1 MLKREFTA
9 GAKPFKC
16 PAKIQLRSF
25 KKTNHFCDAHHF
37 PHGHGAS
44 SKPMGIFTSK
54 AVVHPKL
61 VTLQDGEIRGT
72 DPGMDQDLY
81 GCWDT
86 CFDKEKGQ

>member
-1 MLKREFTA
+1 MLITVHMSNAQERIHGRCQTLQISSKNSA
-9 GAKPFKC
+9 A
-16 PAKIQLRSF
+16 IF

-81 GCWDT
+81 GCW
-86 CFDKEKGQ
+86 

>member
-1 MLKREFTA
+1 
-9 GAKPFKC
+9 
-16 PAKIQLRSF
+16 
-25 KKTNHFCDAHHF
+25 
-37 PHGHGAS
+37 
-44 SKPMGIFTSK
+44 MGIFTSK